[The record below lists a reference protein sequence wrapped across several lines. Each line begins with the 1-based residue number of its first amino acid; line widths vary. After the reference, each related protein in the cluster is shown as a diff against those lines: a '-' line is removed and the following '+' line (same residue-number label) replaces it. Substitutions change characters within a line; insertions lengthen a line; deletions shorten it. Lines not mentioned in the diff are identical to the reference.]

1 MLPYIHILS
10 REIPM
15 YGIMAGVGVLLAVL
29 YLKHAEKRYPKL
41 EADAE
46 LAFIYGIVGAFV
58 GAKALFLATVFP
70 AFLADLPY
78 LCTQTTAFFGKY
90 LYAGFVFYGGLY
102 GAVLSVCLYARA
114 AKVSAQ
120 RLLNILLPVLPL
132 IHSMGRIGCFCVG
145 CCYGRYSERWGVY
158 FFRSEIAP
166 HDVPLLPV

>member
-102 GAVLSVCLYARA
+102 GAVLVC
-114 AKVSAQ
+114 
-120 RLLNILLPVLPL
+120 P
-132 IHSMGRIGCFCVG
+132 GG
-145 CCYGRYSERWGVY
+145 
-158 FFRSEIAP
+158 
-166 HDVPLLPV
+166 

>member
-58 GAKALFLATVFP
+58 GAKALFWP
-70 AFLADLPY
+70 RYSLPFWRIFR
-78 LCTQTTAFFGKY
+78 T
-90 LYAGFVFYGGLY
+90 YARRRRRFREI
-102 GAVLSVCLYARA
+102 SVCRIRFLRRA
-114 AKVSAQ
+114 VWSGVI
-120 RLLNILLPVLPL
+120 RLPVCP
-132 IHSMGRIGCFCVG
+132 GG
-145 CCYGRYSERWGVY
+145 
-158 FFRSEIAP
+158 
-166 HDVPLLPV
+166 

>member
-78 LCTQTTAFFGKY
+78 LCTQTTAFFGK
-90 LYAGFVFYGGLY
+90 
-102 GAVLSVCLYARA
+102 SVCRIRFLRRA
-114 AKVSAQ
+114 VWSGVI
-120 RLLNILLPVLPL
+120 RLPVCP
-132 IHSMGRIGCFCVG
+132 GG
-145 CCYGRYSERWGVY
+145 
-158 FFRSEIAP
+158 
-166 HDVPLLPV
+166 